1 MDCQTGFISW
11 FDRHIHN
18 LKIINLMNNKFFW
31 FEKKNNINLIGC
43 LYVTN
48 IFMFIVH
55 CIVLLYLAGSQHSF
69 VNNFLV
75 VVLPAAL

>member
-31 FEKKNNINLIGC
+31 FEKKININLIGC
-43 LYVTN
+43 LYVTK

-55 CIVLLYLAGSQHSF
+55 CIVLLYLTGSQHSF

>member
-1 MDCQTGFISW
+1 
-11 FDRHIHN
+11 
-18 LKIINLMNNKFFW
+18 MNNKFFW
-31 FEKKNNINLIGC
+31 FEKKININLIGC

-55 CIVLLYLAGSQHSF
+55 CIVLLYLACSQHSF